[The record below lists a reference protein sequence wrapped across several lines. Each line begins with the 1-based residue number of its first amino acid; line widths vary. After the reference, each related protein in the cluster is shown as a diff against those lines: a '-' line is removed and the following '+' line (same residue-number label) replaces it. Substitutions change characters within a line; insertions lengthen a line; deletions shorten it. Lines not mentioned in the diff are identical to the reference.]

1 MTTGATSHNLKGTT
15 KKTRTSSN
23 SQAFNTQYGSTGVN
37 NNFTSSKYISH
48 QPMPSAATASLVA
61 PSANQAPIVMVM
73 HPSKQTQIQN
83 ILMNFYQNTNSRAN
97 HHNYDHRVYPTK
109 VSQGGPSSTSNK
121 QASIVG
127 TKPNGTKQHIMV
139 STDGGLKLSAAP
151 AS

>member
-1 MTTGATSHNLKGTT
+1 
-15 KKTRTSSN
+15 
-23 SQAFNTQYGSTGVN
+23 
-37 NNFTSSKYISH
+37 
-48 QPMPSAATASLVA
+48 MPSAATASLVA
-61 PSANQAPIVMVM
+61 PPSNPPPIVMVM

-83 ILMNFYQNTNSRAN
+83 ILMNFYQNTNSRAH

-109 VSQGGPSSTSNK
+109 VSQGPQSASNK

-151 AS
+151 AA